1 MLMKDVGIKIHPL
14 LPNSHETPYVKREE
28 REDYGAYVERNGGGR
43 KGEGVRQ
50 AMTSLQGLFFCP
62 PRSTVPE

>member
-28 REDYGAYVERNGGGR
+28 RERITGPMCRGMEEEGRERELGR
-43 KGEGVRQ
+43 
-50 AMTSLQGLFFCP
+50 L
-62 PRSTVPE
+62 